1 LARLVK
7 IERLMPDNH
16 HLGLAWSFAML
27 ETKMDQRK
35 YEASAIGDAHTE
47 DWFAARD
54 WVASG
59 ERFRPLPDSTS
70 QKLRHSAPGSGHVKP
85 EVITAAKG
93 V

>member
-1 LARLVK
+1 
-7 IERLMPDNH
+7 
-16 HLGLAWSFAML
+16 ML

-35 YEASAIGDAHTE
+35 YEAPAIGDAHTE

-54 WVASG
+54 WVAVG

-70 QKLRHSAPGSGHVKP
+70 QRLRRSVPGSGLAKP
-85 EVITAAKG
+85 KVITAAKG